1 MSSPQPRATVT
12 MSDVAKAAQ
21 VSLGTVSNVLNHP
34 ERVRSEV
41 RERVLATITRLGYV
55 RNSAA
60 RTLAA
65 GGSNTVGY
73 VMVDIA
79 NSLYTDIARGAEDVT
94 SSSGMYLVAANAGV
108 RGGTPRQA
116 AYIDHFIEDQ
126 LQGILLAVF
135 DNDVSG
141 AERIHRAGGRV
152 VLLDVATDVDVDA
165 CTVRIDYELSG
176 YLAAEHLLRQGR
188 RRLAFVG
195 GLREIHAV
203 ARRLAGAERAVAE
216 HGGAS
221 IEFLPSGDLQAE
233 DGRAIA
239 HRIASRS
246 RAEAPDG
253 IVAAADL
260 VATGLMQALLPEGF
274 RFPQDIALIACD
286 DNQSGRDNAVPLS
299 TIDLPGYAVGQAGMN
314 LLLDEIRNPEHVHRR
329 VVLAP
334 GLSARESSVGRE
346 QVGRE
351 R

>member
-1 MSSPQPRATVT
+1 MSSPQPRGTVT
-12 MSDVAKAAQ
+12 MSDVARTAG

-41 RERVLATITRLGYV
+41 RERVTTTIARLGYV

-79 NSLYTDIARGAEDVT
+79 NSLYTDIARGAEEVT
-94 SSSGMYLVAANAGV
+94 SSSGMYLVAANAGI

-126 LQGILLAVF
+126 LPGILLAVF

-141 AERIHRAGGRV
+141 AERIRRAGGRV
-152 VLLDVATDVDVDA
+152 ILLDVATDLDIDA

-176 YLAAEHLLRQGR
+176 YLATDHLLRNGR
-188 RRLAFVG
+188 RRVVFAG
-195 GLREIHAV
+195 GSRSIHAV
-203 ARRLAGAERAVAE
+203 AQRLAGAERAVAE

-221 IEFLPSGDLQAE
+221 LEFLSSGDLQAD

-239 HRIASRS
+239 HELSTRDRGAM
-246 RAEAPDG
+246 PDG

-260 VATGLMQALLPEGF
+260 VATGLMPELLAAGL
-274 RFPQDIALIACD
+274 RFPHDVALIACD

-314 LLLDEIRNPEHVHRR
+314 LLLDEIRNPDHVHRR

-334 GLSARESSVGRE
+334 SLSARESSVGRG
-346 QVGRE
+346 Q
-351 R
+351 